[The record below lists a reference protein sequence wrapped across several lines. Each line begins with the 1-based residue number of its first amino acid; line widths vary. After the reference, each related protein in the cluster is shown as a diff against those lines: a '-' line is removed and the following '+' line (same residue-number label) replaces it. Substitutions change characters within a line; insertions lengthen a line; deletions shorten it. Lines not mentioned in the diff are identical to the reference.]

1 MSLRALPMHRLYI
14 SPAVTMVNTNSAY
27 LVIDTSRAAPEQDI
41 YTVAKV
47 AREKIISEA
56 AHKDHDLRRLVGHTT
71 LYDKLLCQ
79 YQAPDF
85 DDFSSSEEFDPSREF
100 NPPEYD
106 FSEQDE
112 PEAENEY
119 EMTATEVT
127 FERPEKKISEGCS
140 VPRNSPAEE
149 AFQVLK
155 EMREQAAV
163 KIASMKEGDGFGGE
177 VSHDETITIEIYE
190 GTTFVDVV
198 ELSDDD
204 D

>member
-1 MSLRALPMHRLYI
+1 MHRLYI
-14 SPAVTMVNTNSAY
+14 SPTVTMVDTKSDY

-56 AHKDHDLRRLVGHTT
+56 AHKDHDLRRLVAHTT
-71 LYDKLLCQ
+71 LYDKLLCR

-85 DDFSSSEEFDPSREF
+85 DDFSPSEEFDPSEEF

-106 FSEQDE
+106 FSEQDQ
-112 PEAENEY
+112 PEAEDEY

-127 FERPEKKISEGCS
+127 FELPGKVSEVCS
-140 VPRNSPAEE
+140 VPRNSSAEE
-149 AFQVLK
+149 AFQVLN
-155 EMREQAAV
+155 EIREQAAA
-163 KIASMKEGDGFGGE
+163 KIASIKEEDVFGGE
-177 VSHDETITIEIYE
+177 VSHDETITVETYE
-190 GTTFVDVV
+190 DTTFVDVV

>member
-1 MSLRALPMHRLYI
+1 MHRLYI
-14 SPAVTMVNTNSAY
+14 SPTVTMVDTKSDY
-27 LVIDTSRAAPEQDI
+27 PVIDTSRAAPEQDI

-56 AHKDHDLRRLVGHTT
+56 AHKDHDLRRLVGHTA

-85 DDFSSSEEFDPSREF
+85 DDFSPSEEF

-106 FSEQDE
+106 FSEQDQ
-112 PEAENEY
+112 PEAEGEY
-119 EMTATEVT
+119 DMTATEVT
-127 FERPEKKISEGCS
+127 FELPGKVSEVCS
-140 VPRNSPAEE
+140 VPRNSSAEE
-149 AFQVLK
+149 AFQVLN
-155 EMREQAAV
+155 EIREQAAA
-163 KIASMKEGDGFGGE
+163 KIASIKEEDAFGGE
-177 VSHDETITIEIYE
+177 VSHDETITFETHE
-190 GTTFVDVV
+190 DTTFVDVV

>member
-1 MSLRALPMHRLYI
+1 MSLRELPMHRLYI
-14 SPAVTMVNTNSAY
+14 SPTVTMVNTKAAY

-85 DDFSSSEEFDPSREF
+85 DDFSPSEEF

-106 FSEQDE
+106 FSEQDQ
-112 PEAENEY
+112 PEAEDGY

-127 FERPEKKISEGCS
+127 FELPGKKVSEGCS
-140 VPRNSPAEE
+140 VPRNNSAGE

-155 EMREQAAV
+155 EMREQAAAE
-163 KIASMKEGDGFGGE
+163 IASIKEEDGFGGE
-177 VSHDETITIEIYE
+177 VSHDETITIETYE
-190 GTTFVDVV
+190 DTTFVDVV

>member
-1 MSLRALPMHRLYI
+1 MHRLYI
-14 SPAVTMVNTNSAY
+14 SPTVTMVNPKSDY
-27 LVIDTSRAAPEQDI
+27 LLIDTSRAAPEQDI

-85 DDFSSSEEFDPSREF
+85 DDFSPSEEFDPLEEF
-100 NPPEYD
+100 NPQEYD
-106 FSEQDE
+106 FSEQDQS
-112 PEAENEY
+112 EAEDGY
-119 EMTATEVT
+119 EMTATVVT
-127 FERPEKKISEGCS
+127 FELPGKVSESCF
-140 VPRNSPAEE
+140 VPRNSSADE

-155 EMREQAAV
+155 EMREQAAA
-163 KIASMKEGDGFGGE
+163 KIASIKEEDGLGGE
-177 VSHDETITIEIYE
+177 VSHDETITIATYE
-190 GTTFVDVV
+190 DTTFVDVV

>member
-1 MSLRALPMHRLYI
+1 MHRLYI
-14 SPAVTMVNTNSAY
+14 NPTVTMVNTKSIY

-56 AHKDHDLRRLVGHTT
+56 AHKDHNLRRLVGHTT

-85 DDFSSSEEFDPSREF
+85 DEFSLSEEFDPSEEF
-100 NPPEYD
+100 NLPDYD

-112 PEAENEY
+112 PDAETEY

-127 FERPEKKISEGCS
+127 FERLEKKMSEGCF
-140 VPRNSPAEE
+140 VPRNSSAEE

-155 EMREQAAV
+155 EMREKAAV
-163 KIASMKEGDGFGGE
+163 KIGSIKEEDGFGGV
-177 VSHDETITIEIYE
+177 VSHDETITIETYE
-190 GTTFVDVV
+190 DTTFVDVV

>member
-1 MSLRALPMHRLYI
+1 MHRLYI
-14 SPAVTMVNTNSAY
+14 SPTVTMVNANSDY
-27 LVIDTSRAAPEQDI
+27 LLIDTSRAAPEQDI

-85 DDFSSSEEFDPSREF
+85 DDFSPSEEFDPLEEF
-100 NPPEYD
+100 NPQEYD
-106 FSEQDE
+106 FSEQDQL
-112 PEAENEY
+112 EAEDGY

-127 FERPEKKISEGCS
+127 FERPGKVSENCF
-140 VPRNSPAEE
+140 VPRNSSADE

-155 EMREQAAV
+155 EMREQAAA
-163 KIASMKEGDGFGGE
+163 KIAVIKEEDGFVGE
-177 VSHDETITIEIYE
+177 VSHDETITIETYE
-190 GTTFVDVV
+190 DTTFVDVV
-198 ELSDDD
+198 ELSDEDD
-204 D
+204 